1 MSSRSPK
8 ASASPPQ
15 RGEVHL
21 LRLDPTEGSEQ
32 AGTRPA
38 LVVSRNTLN
47 RASPVIVVCPLTDA
61 ARVPRRYPCDV
72 RVRAPEGG
80 LSRDSMVLTG
90 QVRAVAK
97 SRLLKRLGELSPET
111 MRQVE
116 RALKITLE
124 LP

>member
-1 MSSRSPK
+1 MTRRVAQPGVSGPW
-8 ASASPPQ
+8 
-15 RGEVHL
+15 RGEVYL

-38 LVVSRNTLN
+38 LVVSRDALN
-47 RASPVIVVCPLTDA
+47 QASPVIVVCPLTDA
-61 ARVPRRYPCDV
+61 SHVSRLYPSDV
-72 RVRAPEGG
+72 RVAAPQGG
-80 LSRDSMVLTG
+80 LTRDSVVLTS

-97 SRLLKRLGELSPET
+97 TRLLRRLGNLPPDT

-116 RALKITLE
+116 QALKMTLD